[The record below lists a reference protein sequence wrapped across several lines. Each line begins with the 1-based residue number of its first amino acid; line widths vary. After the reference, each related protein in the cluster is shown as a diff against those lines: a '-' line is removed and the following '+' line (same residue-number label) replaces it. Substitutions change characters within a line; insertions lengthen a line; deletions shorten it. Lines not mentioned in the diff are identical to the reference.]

1 MKIRMLPKSKA
12 ADAAEISFK
21 RNLIFEHNGKAY
33 FVKSLSKIGT
43 GPDSRLVAELE
54 PAFNPIH

>member
-1 MKIRMLPKSKA
+1 MLPKSKA

-21 RNLIFEHNGKAY
+21 RNLIFEHDGKAY